1 MQQEPVSARSTGPQQ
16 DPALPPTPT
25 MPPPEPPFED
35 HQPSPSPSPTEQATQ
50 EEFQFLRCQG
60 CRAEAKCPK
69 LLPCLHT
76 LCSGCLE
83 APCMQCPICQVPQ
96 PPGDDMPILDN
107 IFFESLQR
115 RLLVH
120 QQIMDARA
128 SCTRCKES
136 ADFWCFECEQLL
148 CTTCFQAH
156 QWFLKHEARPLAE
169 LRSQSVQ
176 EFLDGTR
183 KSNNIFCSNPNHR
196 TPALTSIYCRGCSKP
211 LCCSCALLDSGHSEL
226 KCDIST
232 EIQQRQE
239 ELNAMTQA
247 LQGLEG
253 AFGVAQAQMLSAVR
267 QLGRARADTEE
278 LIHSRVRQVVAH
290 VLAQEREL
298 LEGVNA
304 RYQRDYE
311 EMAGRLG
318 RLDAVLQRIRTGV
331 ALVQRMQRYASDQ
344 EVLDMHGFLRQAL
357 QRLRQEE
364 PQNLQVAVGTEGFDE
379 FKECLQDLISYITQG
394 TGGALLRRVS
404 PETTSN
410 AMGHFEVDLPEE
422 VQRSQ
427 AQTPRLAE
435 VQPEPGAHP
444 VPVYAF
450 SIKDP
455 TSREEVSCTPPLR
468 KRKACQTDSPRKS
481 IKMESDKEKE
491 ARLAWSSPEQPRP
504 STSKAVS
511 PPRLD
516 EPPSPGS
523 PTVGDEGVLPTSNH
537 KTGDPGKAEDPIVI
551 SGSEDSDTENSS
563 PRELDDSSS
572 ESSDLQLEGPS
583 SLRVLD
589 ESLAD
594 PQAEDRPLVFFDL
607 KIDNETQKISQL
619 AAVNRE
625 SKFRVLFQP
634 KTFYSKSVSLEEG
647 LRHFLLFL
655 RSMPRPILACYK
667 LWGPGLSDFFR
678 ALEDM
683 NRLWEFQE
691 AISGFLA
698 ALPLIRERVPGASSF
713 KLKSL
718 AKTYLARNVS
728 ERSALAAVLAMRD
741 LCRLLEVSPGPQLA
755 QHVYPFSSLRCFSSL
770 QPLVQAAVLPR
781 PEARLLALH
790 NVSFVELLAAHR
802 RDPQGGLK
810 KYSRYLSLQ
819 AALSPSTRPALDL
832 QALST
837 YFQGLLEGTALAR
850 AEGISAPQSGHS
862 LEERAAQQC

>member
-551 SGSEDSDTENSS
+551 SGSEDSDTENSHTEPLKTTEPHSSTAHPLLRARGASCLHPASHLARGTCGPPAGPPHRPASQATTPDARSPSQPAGPQEHVAVHRGIFPSHRAASVSRLHQILHLPGSVFGTPTRTHMLHAAQATTPATTGSPALPAGPQPPALLDRTSYWLCGRRRAARARGRPFRGASVLARLISRVASQLGAS
-563 PRELDDSSS
+563 PR
-572 ESSDLQLEGPS
+572 G
-583 SLRVLD
+583 
-589 ESLAD
+589 
-594 PQAEDRPLVFFDL
+594 AE
-607 KIDNETQKISQL
+607 
-619 AAVNRE
+619 
-625 SKFRVLFQP
+625 
-634 KTFYSKSVSLEEG
+634 
-647 LRHFLLFL
+647 
-655 RSMPRPILACYK
+655 
-667 LWGPGLSDFFR
+667 R
-678 ALEDM
+678 AG
-683 NRLWEFQE
+683 E
-691 AISGFLA
+691 A
-698 ALPLIRERVPGASSF
+698 PCTPGA
-713 KLKSL
+713 
-718 AKTYLARNVS
+718 A
-728 ERSALAAVLAMRD
+728 
-741 LCRLLEVSPGPQLA
+741 VSPGDSGRAPMENPQ
-755 QHVYPFSSLRCFSSL
+755 V
-770 QPLVQAAVLPR
+770 
-781 PEARLLALH
+781 
-790 NVSFVELLAAHR
+790 
-802 RDPQGGLK
+802 
-810 KYSRYLSLQ
+810 
-819 AALSPSTRPALDL
+819 
-832 QALST
+832 
-837 YFQGLLEGTALAR
+837 
-850 AEGISAPQSGHS
+850 
-862 LEERAAQQC
+862 